1 MRQQFK
7 PEFLNRVDEF
17 VIFNSLG
24 KQQMRKITALELM
37 KVSERLRDKRIT
49 LKATDEALDFL
60 SEVGFDPVYGAR
72 PLKRAI
78 QREVETVMAKGMIA
92 GKFVPGDV
100 VQASVDNERLMLE
113 VVAKNVE
120 ALDQSPDVLAAVAK

>member
-1 MRQQFK
+1 MNAMRQQFK

-60 SEVGFDPVYGAR
+60 SEVRNTATTYMKAYDACTVYCY
-72 PLKRAI
+72 LHKRCNCT
-78 QREVETVMAKGMIA
+78 RCTFIA
-92 GKFVPGDV
+92 
-100 VQASVDNERLMLE
+100 
-113 VVAKNVE
+113 
-120 ALDQSPDVLAAVAK
+120 

>member
-60 SEVGFDPVYGAR
+60 SEVR
-72 PLKRAI
+72 RTQPLHHTAYTSI
-78 QREVETVMAKGMIA
+78 YDTDMSYSL
-92 GKFVPGDV
+92 
-100 VQASVDNERLMLE
+100 VQ
-113 VVAKNVE
+113 
-120 ALDQSPDVLAAVAK
+120 